1 MLTVA
6 APAPLAAP
14 SPASARAAAVPL
26 ELQREAEQ
34 FLYRQAELLDG
45 KAWQDY
51 IDLFAPEGVYWMP
64 AHPQQTTGDGEPSIF
79 FEDRNLMTIRMKRIL
94 HPRAWSQKTQWGT
107 SHVVSNVVIEQHDAK
122 SGSVVCR
129 SRFQMLE
136 FRRDQ
141 SRHFAGS
148 YIHRLVRGQGG
159 FRIALQRV
167 DMVNGEGMYEY
178 VLQAWV

>member
-1 MLTVA
+1 MLTVT

-14 SPASARAAAVPL
+14 KPGAARAAVPL
-26 ELQREAEQ
+26 EVQRDVEQ

-45 KAWQDY
+45 KDWQGY
-51 IDLFAPEGVYWMP
+51 IDCFAQEGVYWMP
-64 AHPQQTTGDGEPSIF
+64 AHRRQTTGDGEPSIF

-94 HPRAWSQKTQWGT
+94 HPRAWSQKTEWGT
-107 SHVVSNVVIEQHDAK
+107 SHVVSNIAIEAHDAK
-122 SGSVVCR
+122 TGAVVCR
-129 SRFQMLE
+129 SRFHMLE

-148 YIHRLVRGQGG
+148 YVHRLVRAPDGY
-159 FRIALQRV
+159 RIALQRV

>member
-14 SPASARAAAVPL
+14 HPASARAASVPL
-26 ELQREAEQ
+26 EVQRDVEQ
-34 FLYRQAELLDG
+34 FLYRQSELLDG
-45 KAWQDY
+45 KEWQAY

-64 AHPQQTTGDGEPSIF
+64 AHPRQTTGDGEPSIF

-94 HPRAWSQKTQWGT
+94 HPHAWSQKTQWGT
-107 SHVVSNVVIEQHDAK
+107 SHVVSNAIVEAHDAK
-122 SGSVVCR
+122 SGAVVCR
-129 SRFQMLE
+129 SRFHMLE

-148 YIHRLVRGQGG
+148 YIHRLVKGADGY
-159 FRIALQRV
+159 RIGLQRV
-167 DMVNGEGMYEY
+167 DMINGEGMYEY